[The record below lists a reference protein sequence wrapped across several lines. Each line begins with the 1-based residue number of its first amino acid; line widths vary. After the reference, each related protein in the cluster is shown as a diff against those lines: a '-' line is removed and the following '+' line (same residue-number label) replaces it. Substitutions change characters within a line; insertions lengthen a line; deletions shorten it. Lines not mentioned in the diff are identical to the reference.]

1 MTPKFIKNWIK
12 IYKERGFK
20 ALVKEKGW
28 GVVIAILSF
37 YIIKG
42 TLVTV
47 FGWEAIKRLFS
58 F

>member
-12 IYKERGFK
+12 IYKKRGFK

-28 GVVIAILSF
+28 SVVIGILLF

-42 TLVTV
+42 TIATILICL
-47 FGWEAIKRLFS
+47 GLDSLFT
-58 F
+58 

>member
-28 GVVIAILSF
+28 SVVIAILLF
-37 YIIKG
+37 YTIKG
-42 TLVTV
+42 TIATILIYL
-47 FGWEAIKRLFS
+47 GLDSLFS
-58 F
+58 